1 MHILKDA
8 ETGLLFSSFA
18 VGGRWQLQAAVLF
31 YFALDAPDVPLSEQ
45 RLWPEIMAVLGKDAV
60 PDAGFPKAR
69 GEVLAAGEWCAPGG
83 RPAPG
88 GTVFIRV
95 GPVRRELAVFGDRFW
110 RAGAPSE
117 PRPAER
123 IPLTWAQAFGGDG
136 CAENPCGKGAV
147 KGTAPWG
154 ENARPLPNVEDPA
167 TGLMLAPDARP
178 VPACF
183 LPIPPDAPSRLALSG
198 TYGAAWLAEHW
209 PGFPADVDENFF
221 NLAAPAQRL
230 PSGYFT
236 GGEEVEI
243 RHMHPRKPVLQSRL
257 PRKRVRV
264 FATRR
269 EETAIRLREGRPALD
284 ADPFASLPGD
294 VFEECAAHL
303 ETVWLFP
310 GIERGLALYRAVLP
324 AADDEHSDVI
334 RLFPVVED
342 ADAVPTDA
350 AHWLEEQKR
359 RLRRVPPAAPQIP
372 DSALEAV
379 EKVKAAVRTAEEDV
393 SLAVDRALG
402 SAPVLPVD
410 GARRIV
416 QAREQ
421 AGEALDRIENARRSM
436 KEMRR
441 RFGQMVKIDPR
452 DMDALRDSVL
462 SMLAGL
468 DRAEAGM
475 REMDALIAEG
485 EAQSAAAMQGL
496 REKFAALPAASRRAL
511 AEAGLTDIPDAPAPP
526 PEELWSEAALTLLA
540 RHPADGD
547 ETTDLLARAGL
558 RPADI
563 GTAMVALLPAPYRL
577 KAAQWGLAPD
587 AMPADAPPLPAG
599 LVLGHFQGAHCVRLA
614 VRPAPTAENPCAA
627 FWPCAETVFPGSREG
642 AQLLGGTRP
651 KTVLLA
657 PDPLAAWLLYGQIGD
672 LCAVLI
678 ATSPGAEPSDAVRK
692 ALEDAPCAL
701 WPVPPLPVEAAENGL
716 APVSPAFG
724 EAAHAAR
731 AAQLAAPWAALLPGL
746 EPVAWPEKY
755 AAPHLGAARALGLD
769 IRAWLRDELEKRGVA
784 LPPAESE
791 GGLSLGKDKHG
802 RPAFSLKLPVPDA
815 AGIVRRQSDRLR
827 AAAEAARSD
836 FEKSMAQGER
846 EVNALLAAR
855 GLPPLPSMPEPATL
869 PDVPPPDPQAL
880 KIFDEKTELL
890 LRQNRPADAEAMQ
903 ELKGDYTATLEKGRA
918 AQVQGRAQLAEASA
932 LWSKSP
938 AERAPAWVKD
948 VPGAE
953 AVLNPE
959 AMTPDLALA
968 RLRGGDTQGLVL
980 KGLDLSGCDL
990 SNCVFRDMFL
1000 EDVNLSRADLSGAVF
1015 EKAIL
1020 TRVNCREVSLDGA
1033 SLKLCS
1039 VAECGF
1045 TASRARGMHAELVQW
1060 RDCVFEDVDWQDAVF
1075 KLGGMQDCALRGHF
1089 AGVSLELFTI
1099 TQSTLRDVFLR
1110 GCRLRKCALIKL
1122 EISNFTFEDGAF
1134 LETAFTSCTGD
1145 GLRFV
1150 RSDCENLRV
1159 LLDSR
1164 LTGFACRQCRLD
1176 RAAFRQSRLPA
1187 AHFEACSL
1195 AAACVDHCEMPR
1207 AVLAGCTGPGLQIRH
1222 SDLEEADLRRA
1233 SLPGASLRRTRLVR
1247 ADLRE
1252 ANLYGAELY
1261 KIVMGETALQGA
1273 NLTRTLLDGAEH
1285 LLRKTEMSR

>member
-18 VGGRWQLQAAVLF
+18 VGGRWQLQAAVLL

-60 PDAGFPKAR
+60 LDPGFPKAR

-88 GTVFIRV
+88 GAVSIRV

-123 IPLTWAQAFGGDG
+123 MPLTWAQAFGGEG
-136 CAENPCGKGAV
+136 CAENPLGKGAARAE
-147 KGTAPWG
+147 TPWG

-183 LPIPPDAPSRLALSG
+183 LPIPPDAPSRLALAG
-198 TYGAAWLAEHW
+198 AYGAAWLAEHW
-209 PGFPADVDENFF
+209 PGFPADVDEMFF

-230 PSGYFT
+230 PAGYFT

-243 RHMHPRKPVLQSRL
+243 RHMHPGKAVLQSRL

-269 EETAIRLREGRPALD
+269 EARAARLREGRPCLA
-284 ADPFASLPGD
+284 ADPFAALPGD
-294 VFEECAAHL
+294 VFEECAARL

-310 GIERGLALYRAVLP
+310 GIERGLVLYRAVLP
-324 AADDEHSDVI
+324 TADDEHSDII
-334 RLFPVVED
+334 RLFPVVEE
-342 ADAVPTDA
+342 ADAAPTDA
-350 AHWLEEQKR
+350 AHWYEEQKR
-359 RLRRVPPAAPQIP
+359 RLRRVRPAAPQIP
-372 DSALEAV
+372 DAALAAV
-379 EKVKAAVRTAEEDV
+379 EKAKAAVRTAEEDV
-393 SLAVDRALG
+393 ALAVDRALG
-402 SAPVLPVD
+402 SAPVLPAH
-410 GARRIV
+410 GAGRIARARK
-416 QAREQ
+416 QA
-421 AGEALDRIENARRSM
+421 AAALERIEDARQCMQR
-436 KEMRR
+436 MRG
-441 RFGQMVKIDPR
+441 RFGHMVKIDPR
-452 DMDALRDSVL
+452 QMDALRDSVL

-468 DRAEAGM
+468 DRAEADM
-475 REMDALIAEG
+475 REMDALIAG
-485 EAQSAAAMQGL
+485 SEAQSAAAMHDL
-496 REKFAALPAASRRAL
+496 REKFAALPAASRQAL
-511 AEAGLTDIPDAPAPP
+511 AEAGHTDIPQDEALP
-526 PEELWSEAALTLLA
+526 PEELWSEAALALLA

-547 ETTDLLARAGL
+547 ETAALLERAGL

-563 GTAMVALLPAPYRL
+563 GKAMPALLPSPCRL
-577 KAAQWGLAPD
+577 EPAQWGLEAD
-587 AMPADAPPLPAG
+587 VLPADAPPLPAG
-599 LVLGHFQGAHCVRLA
+599 LLLGHFQGARCVRLA
-614 VRPAPTAENPCAA
+614 VRPLPTAENPCAA
-627 FWPCAETVFPGSREG
+627 FLPCVETVFPGSREG

-651 KTVLLA
+651 KPVLLA
-657 PDPLAAWLLYGQIGD
+657 PDPLAAWLLYGQAGD

-678 ATSPGAEPSDAVRK
+678 ATSPAAKPPDAVRE
-692 ALEDAPCAL
+692 ALANAPCAL
-701 WPVPPLPVEAAENGL
+701 WPVPPLPVEEAEDGL
-716 APVSPAFG
+716 PPVSPAFG
-724 EAAHAAR
+724 ESAHAAR
-731 AAQLAAPWAALLPGL
+731 AAQLAAPWTALVPGL
-746 EPVAWPEKY
+746 EALAWPEKY

-769 IRAWLRDELEKRGVA
+769 IRAWLRAELEKRGVA

-815 AGIVRRQSDRLR
+815 TGIVRRQSDRLR
-827 AAAEAARSD
+827 AAAGAVRSD

-846 EVNALLAAR
+846 EANALLAAR
-855 GLPPLPSMPEPATL
+855 GLPPLPSMPEAATM

-880 KIFDEKTELL
+880 KIFDEKSAL
-890 LRQNRPADAEAMQ
+890 LRRLNRPADAQAMQ
-903 ELKGDYTATLEKGRA
+903 ELKADYMATLEKGRA
-918 AQVQGRAQLAEASA
+918 AQIQGRAQLAEVRA

-938 AERAPAWVKD
+938 AQRAPAWVKD

-953 AVLNPE
+953 AVLNPQ

-968 RLRGGDTQGLVL
+968 RLRGGDTQGLTL

-990 SNCVFRDMFL
+990 SNCAFRDMFL
-1000 EDVNLSRADLSGAVF
+1000 EDVNLSRADLTGAVF
-1015 EKAIL
+1015 EKAAL
-1020 TRVNCREVSLDGA
+1020 TRVNCREAALDGA

-1045 TASRARGMHAELVQW
+1045 TASRARGMRAELVQW
-1060 RDCVFEDVDWQDAVF
+1060 RDCVFEDVDWQDAAF
-1075 KLGGMQDCALRGHF
+1075 KLGGMQDCMLRGHF
-1089 AGVSLELFTI
+1089 AGLSLELFTM
-1099 TQSTLRDVFLR
+1099 TQSVLREVFFR
-1110 GCRLRKCALIKL
+1110 GCRLRKCALIKS

-1159 LLDSR
+1159 LLDSA

-1176 RAAFRQSRLPA
+1176 RASFRQSRLPA

-1207 AVLAGCTGPGLQIRH
+1207 AVLAGCTGPELQIRH
-1222 SDLEEADLRRA
+1222 SDLEQADLRRA

-1261 KIVMGETALQGA
+1261 KTVMGETALQGA
-1273 NLTRTLLDGAEH
+1273 NLARTLLDGAEH